1 MKKAATVIVSVLLWA
16 VILIAALYAFTTMAT
31 KDSQNVSSILGYTPM
46 TVQSDSMSP
55 TFEKGDLIFVKKCDT
70 AKLEVGDIVCFHTLI
85 ENQYALNTHRIEK
98 IDETE
103 GGARSY
109 TTRGD
114 NNAAADQHIISD
126 GDIVGKYVGHWAKV
140 GKVMDF
146 LSSSV
151 GFLIVIVIVLPML
164 LFFIY
169 QVYNLIMINIRLKR
183 AIAVENAQAAE
194 EARLKVRA
202 SGGDDGAADSDAEAK
217 LAEAERLRAEAE
229 EMKRKAAE
237 ELAKAQAA
245 NASAGNSGNGAADGM
260 SDGSADSEK

>member
-1 MKKAATVIVSVLLWA
+1 MKKAVTVIVSVLLWA

-55 TFEKGDLIFVKKCDT
+55 TFEKGDLIFIKKCDT
-70 AKLEVGDIVCFHTLI
+70 TKLEVGDIICFHTLI
-85 ENQYALNTHRIEK
+85 DNQYALNTHRIEK
-98 IDETE
+98 IEETAGE
-103 GGARSY
+103 ARSY

-114 NNAAADQHIISD
+114 NNQAADQHIISD

-151 GFLIVIVIVLPML
+151 GFLVVIVIPML

-169 QVYNLIMINIRLKR
+169 QVYNLIMINIRLKK

-202 SGGDDGAADSDAEAK
+202 ESGENGSAESDAEAK

-237 ELAKAQAA
+237 ELAKAKAA
-245 NASAGNSGNGAADGM
+245 NASADDT
-260 SDGSADSEK
+260 SDGSTNSEN

>member
-1 MKKAATVIVSVLLWA
+1 MKKAGTVIISVILWA
-16 VILIAALYAFTTMAT
+16 IILVAALYAFTTMAT
-31 KDSQNVSSILGYTPM
+31 RDSQNVVSILGDTPM
-46 TVQSDSMSP
+46 TVQSDSMAP

-70 AKLEVGDIVCFHTLI
+70 SMLEVGYIICFLTLI
-85 ENQYALNTHRIEK
+85 DNQYALNTHRIEK
-98 IDETE
+98 IEETAGE
-103 GGARSY
+103 ARSY

-114 NNAAADQHIISD
+114 NNQAADQHIISD

-151 GFLIVIVIVLPML
+151 GFLIVIVIPML

-183 AIAVENAQAAE
+183 AVAVENAQAEE
-194 EARLKVRA
+194 EARLKARA
-202 SGGDDGAADSDAEAK
+202 ESGENGAAGSDAEAK

-229 EMKRKAAE
+229 AMKRAAAE
-237 ELAKAQAA
+237 ELAKAKAA
-245 NASAGNSGNGAADGM
+245 NASADYTSDSSANSEN
-260 SDGSADSEK
+260 